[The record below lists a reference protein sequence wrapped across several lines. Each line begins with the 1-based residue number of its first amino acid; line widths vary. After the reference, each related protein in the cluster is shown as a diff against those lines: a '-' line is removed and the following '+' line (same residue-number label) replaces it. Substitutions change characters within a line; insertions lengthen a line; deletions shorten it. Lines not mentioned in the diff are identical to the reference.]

1 MGKAGTL
8 CEILRN
14 QNMKIQQTFGV
25 MVGSRDF
32 FNPKLAGEGRRKLLA
47 KLEKMGFKTV
57 ILPENATSTG
67 AIETI
72 EDAHKCAR
80 LFNEK
85 RYEIDGIV
93 ISLPNFGDE
102 LGIAN
107 ALDEAQLRVPIL
119 VHAEDDDNDKVD
131 IQQRRDA
138 FCGKLSVC
146 NNLYQYG
153 FAFTDTT
160 YHTCKVDGE
169 VFTKDLE
176 FFSRVCR
183 VVQGLRQARIGQ
195 VGARPVAFNTVRASE
210 KLLQA
215 TGITVVPVDLSEM
228 FATAVKL
235 KDNEKAVKDKVAQ
248 MRDYGSIPGEILEAN
263 VVRNAKFCVTLDRWI
278 EENNIDACAVQC
290 WTSIQENYGCAS
302 CTAMSMLGE
311 RLIPSACEVDIAGAV
326 SMYVL
331 ALASGNPSAL
341 ADWNNN
347 FGEDRE
353 MCVVTHCS
361 NYPKGFMGAPIEISN
376 LDILGASLGYD
387 RSFGAI
393 KGKIAAGPMTFFR
406 MDTDDMEGEIHAYLG
421 EGEFTDDPYGM
432 AGGIGVCRVEDL
444 QELMKFM
451 CKSGFAHH
459 VGMVRSHCAK
469 VIEEAVTTYLDWELY
484 RHS

>member
-1 MGKAGTL
+1 MEEQK
-8 CEILRN
+8 
-14 QNMKIQQTFGV
+14 MKKKQTFGV
-25 MVGSRDF
+25 MVGTRGF
-32 FNPKLAGEGRRKLLA
+32 FNPKLAAEGRKKLLA
-47 KLEKMGFKTV
+47 KLDKLGFNTV
-57 ILPENATSTG
+57 ILPENATPTG

-72 EDAHKCAR
+72 DDAHKCAR

-85 RYEIDGIV
+85 RYEIDGIIV
-93 ISLPNFGDE
+93 SLPNFGDE

-131 IQQRRDA
+131 VEHRRDA

-153 FAFTDTT
+153 FPFTDTT
-160 YHTCKVDGE
+160 YHTCKVDSE
-169 VFTKDLE
+169 IFTKDLE

-183 VVQGLRQARIGQ
+183 VVQGLTHARIGQ

-228 FATAVKL
+228 FAAALKL
-235 KDNEKAVKDKVAQ
+235 KDDEKVVKEKVAE
-248 MRDYGSIPGEILEAN
+248 MRQYGSIPGEIPDAN
-263 VVRNAKFCVTLDRWI
+263 VLRNAKFCIALDRWI
-278 EENNIDACAVQC
+278 QENNIDACAVQC
-290 WTSIQENYGCAS
+290 WTSIEENYGCAA

-326 SMYVL
+326 SMYTLSL
-331 ALASGNPSAL
+331 AAGNPSAL
-341 ADWNNN
+341 TDWNNN

-361 NYPKGFMGAPIEISN
+361 NYPKGFMGNPIEISN

-387 RSFGAI
+387 RCFGAI
-393 KGKIAAGPMTFFR
+393 KGKVAAGPMTFFR
-406 MDTDDMEGEIHAYLG
+406 MDTDDTEGDVRAYVG

-432 AGGIGVCRVEDL
+432 AGGIGVCRVQDL

-451 CKSGFAHH
+451 CKSGFEHH
-459 VGMVRSHCAK
+459 VAMVRSHCTD
-469 VIEEAVTTYLDWELY
+469 VIEEAVSNYLDWDLY
-484 RHS
+484 RHG

>member
-1 MGKAGTL
+1 
-8 CEILRN
+8 
-14 QNMKIQQTFGV
+14 MKKQQTFGV
-25 MVGSRDF
+25 TVGTRGF
-32 FNPKLAGEGRRKLLA
+32 FNPKLAAEGRKRLLA
-47 KLEKMGFKTV
+47 KLEKMGFSTV
-57 ILPENATSTG
+57 ILPENATPTG

-85 RYEIDGIV
+85 RYEIDGIIV
-93 ISLPNFGDE
+93 SLPNFGDE

-119 VHAEDDDNDKVD
+119 VHAEDDENDKVD
-131 IQQRRDA
+131 VEHRRDA

-153 FAFTDTT
+153 FPFTDTT
-160 YHTCKVDGE
+160 YHTCKVESD
-169 VFTKDLE
+169 VFTRDLE
-176 FFSRVCR
+176 FFARVCR
-183 VVQGLRQARIGQ
+183 VVQGLTHARIGQ
-195 VGARPVAFNTVRASE
+195 VGARPLAFNTVRASE

-228 FATAVKL
+228 FAAALKL
-235 KDNEKAVKDKVAQ
+235 KDGDKPVKDKVAE
-248 MRDYGSIPGEILEAN
+248 MRDYGSIPGEIPDVN
-263 VVRNAKFCVTLDRWI
+263 VLRNAKFCLALERWI
-278 EENNIDACAVQC
+278 QENNIDACAVQC
-290 WTSIQENYGCAS
+290 WTSIQENYGCAA

-326 SMYVL
+326 SMYAL
-331 ALASGNPSAL
+331 TLASGKPSAL
-341 ADWNNN
+341 TDWNNN

-361 NYPKGFMGAPIEISN
+361 NYPKDFMGSPIEISN

-393 KGKIAAGPMTFFR
+393 KGKIAAGPMTYFR
-406 MDTDDMEGEIHAYLG
+406 MDTDDTAGKVRAYIG

-432 AGGIGVCRVEDL
+432 AGGAGVCRVANL
-444 QELMKFM
+444 QQLMKFM
-451 CKSGFAHH
+451 CKSGFEHH
-459 VGMVRSHCAK
+459 VGMVRSLCAD
-469 VIEEAVTTYLDWELY
+469 VIEEAVASYLDWELY

>member
-1 MGKAGTL
+1 
-8 CEILRN
+8 
-14 QNMKIQQTFGV
+14 MKKKQTFGV
-25 MVGSRDF
+25 IVGTRGI
-32 FNPKLAGEGRRKLLA
+32 FNPKLAREGRKKLLA
-47 KLEKMGFKTV
+47 QMEKMGFETV
-57 ILPENATSTG
+57 ILPENATPTG

-85 RYEIDGIV
+85 RYEIDGIIV
-93 ISLPNFGDE
+93 SLQNFGDE

-107 ALDEAQLRVPIL
+107 VLDKAEIRVPIL
-119 VHAEDDDNDKVD
+119 VHAEDDENDKVD
-131 IQQRRDA
+131 IQSRRDA

-153 FAFTDTT
+153 FSFTDTT
-160 YHTCKVDGE
+160 YHTCKVASD
-169 VFTKDLE
+169 VFARDLD
-176 FFSRVCR
+176 FFSQVCR
-183 VVQGLRQARIGQ
+183 VVQGLTHALIGQ

-228 FATAVKL
+228 LAAASQL
-235 KDNEKAVKDKVAQ
+235 KDDEKVVKDKVDE
-248 MRDYGSIPGEILEAN
+248 MREYGSIPGEIPDVNIL
-263 VVRNAKFCVTLDRWI
+263 RNARFCVALERWI

-290 WTSIQENYGCAS
+290 WESIQKNYGCAS

-311 RLIPSACEVDIAGAV
+311 RMIPSACEVDIAGAV
-326 SMYVL
+326 SMYAL

-341 ADWNNN
+341 LDWNNN

-361 NYPKGFMGAPIEISN
+361 NYPKSFMGNSIEISN

-393 KGKIAAGPMTFFR
+393 KGKVAAGPMTFFR
-406 MDTDDMEGEIHAYLG
+406 MDTDDTEGEIRAYLG
-421 EGEFTDDPYGM
+421 EGEFTEDPYDM
-432 AGGIGVCRVEDL
+432 DGGIGVCRVNDL
-444 QELMKFM
+444 QQLMKFM
-451 CKSGFAHH
+451 CRSGFEHH
-459 VGMVRSHCAK
+459 VGMVRSHCAD
-469 VIEEAVTTYLDWELY
+469 VIEEAVTNYLDWDLY
-484 RHS
+484 RHC

>member
-1 MGKAGTL
+1 
-8 CEILRN
+8 
-14 QNMKIQQTFGV
+14 MKKQQVFGV
-25 MVGSRDF
+25 IVGTRGF
-32 FNPKLAGEGRRKLLA
+32 FNPQLAGDGRKKLLA
-47 KLEKMGFKTV
+47 KLEKMGFKPV
-57 ILPENATSTG
+57 ILPENATPTG

-72 EDAHKCAR
+72 EDARKCAR

-85 RYEIDGIV
+85 RYEIDGIIV
-93 ISLPNFGDE
+93 SLPNFGDE
-102 LGIAN
+102 LAIAN
-107 ALDEAQLRVPIL
+107 TLDEAQLRVPIL
-119 VHAEDDDNDKVD
+119 VHAEDDENDKVD
-131 IQQRRDA
+131 VEHRRDA

-153 FAFTDTT
+153 FPFTDTT
-160 YHTCKVDGE
+160 YHTCKVESE
-169 VFTKDLE
+169 VFTQDLE
-176 FFSRVCR
+176 FFARVCQ
-183 VVQGLRQARIGQ
+183 VVRGLTHARIGQ

-228 FATAVKL
+228 FAAAVKL
-235 KDNEKAVKDKVAQ
+235 KDDEKVVRDKVIQ
-248 MRDYGSIPGEILEAN
+248 MRGYGSIPGEIPDAN
-263 VVRNAKFCVTLDRWI
+263 VVRNAKFCVALDRWI

-290 WTSIQENYGCAS
+290 WNSIQENYGCAS

-326 SMYVL
+326 SMYAL
-331 ALASGNPSAL
+331 TLASGNPSAL
-341 ADWNNN
+341 TDWNNN
-347 FGEDRE
+347 FGEDRD

-393 KGKIAAGPMTFFR
+393 KGKIAAGPMTYFR
-406 MDTDDMEGEIHAYLG
+406 MDTDDTEGEIRAYLG
-421 EGEFTDDPYGM
+421 EGEFTDDPYDM
-432 AGGIGVCRVEDL
+432 DGGIGVCRVDDL

-451 CKSGFAHH
+451 CKSGFEHH
-459 VGMVRSHCAK
+459 VGMVRFHCAD
-469 VIEEAVTTYLDWELY
+469 VIEEAVTTYLDWGLH

>member
-1 MGKAGTL
+1 
-8 CEILRN
+8 
-14 QNMKIQQTFGV
+14 MKKQQTFGV
-25 MVGSRDF
+25 MVGTRGF
-32 FNPKLAGEGRRKLLA
+32 FNPKLAGEGRKKLMA

-57 ILPENATSTG
+57 ILPDNATPTG

-85 RYEIDGIV
+85 RFEIDGIV
-93 ISLPNFGDE
+93 VSLPNFGDE

-107 ALDEAQLRVPIL
+107 ALDEAELRVPIL
-119 VHAEDDDNDKVD
+119 VHAEDDENDKVD
-131 IQQRRDA
+131 VEHRRDA

-153 FAFTDTT
+153 FPFTDTT
-160 YHTCKVDGE
+160 YHTCKVDSD
-169 VFTKDLE
+169 VFAKDLE
-176 FFSRVCR
+176 FFARVCR
-183 VVQGLRQARIGQ
+183 VVQSLTHARIGQ

-228 FATAVKL
+228 FAAAL
-235 KDNEKAVKDKVAQ
+235 KFKDSDKPVKDKVAEI
-248 MRDYGSIPGEILEAN
+248 RDYGTIPAEIPDAN
-263 VVRNAKFCVTLDRWI
+263 VMRNARFCAALERWI
-278 EENNIDACAVQC
+278 EENDIDACAVQC

-311 RLIPSACEVDIAGAV
+311 KLIPSACEVDIAGAV
-326 SMYVL
+326 SMYAL
-331 ALASGNPSAL
+331 TLASGNPSAL
-341 ADWNNN
+341 VDWNNN

-361 NYPKGFMGAPIEISN
+361 NYPKSFMGAPVEISN

-393 KGKIAAGPMTFFR
+393 KGKIAAGPMTYFR
-406 MDTDDMEGEIHAYLG
+406 MDTDDTAGEVRAYIG

-432 AGGIGVCRVEDL
+432 AGGVGVCRVANL
-444 QELMKFM
+444 QQLMKFM
-451 CKSGFAHH
+451 CKSGFEHH
-459 VGMVRSHCAK
+459 VGMVRSHCAD
-469 VIEEAVTTYLDWELY
+469 VIEEAVTNYLDWELY
-484 RHS
+484 YHS